1 MSVTLFE
8 PSLRFLLEDQDGP
21 VGMDLQRRS
30 EVITRLV
37 QQNAQHIIIQM
48 PDGVVGYEISNGDLG
63 LQAEIG
69 LKGGGRWSEYLAAKE
84 LREQVVFAPA
94 LDQGLDQ

>member
-21 VGMDLQRRS
+21 VGLDLLRRT
-30 EVITRLV
+30 EIITRLV
-37 QQNAQHIIIQM
+37 EQNAQHIIIQM
-48 PDGVVGYEISNGDLG
+48 PDGIVGYEISNGDLG

-69 LKGGGRWSEYLAAKE
+69 IAGGGRWSEYLAIKE
-84 LREQVVFAPA
+84 LREGVVFRPA
-94 LDQGLDQ
+94 LAQGLDQ

>member
-21 VGMDLQRRS
+21 VGIDLRRRA
-30 EVITRLV
+30 EIITRLV
-37 QQNAQHIIIQM
+37 EQNAQHIIIQM
-48 PDGVVGYEISNGDLG
+48 PDGIVGYEISNGDLG

-69 LKGGGRWSEYLAAKE
+69 LTGSGRWSNYLASKE
-84 LREQVVFAPA
+84 IREGVVFRPA
-94 LDQGLDQ
+94 LDQGLEQ